1 MRWGYEEQF
10 TPPQNVIDNLTALAV
25 HVLQPIRDKLG
36 APLKV
41 TSAYR
46 CPRVNAAIGGRYDI
60 VKMPDGTTQV
70 RQTSQHVRGQAADIE
85 FWKDGVERNDLLVKA
100 IKELGLVFDQCI
112 KEYGTENQPDWVH
125 ISFKTDGEN
134 RQQVLRAVKVGK
146 KTTYNPSKL

>member
-10 TPPQNVIDNLTALAV
+10 KPPAHVIANLTALAI
-25 HVLQPIRDKLG
+25 HILQPIRDKLG

-41 TSAYR
+41 NSGYR
-46 CPRVNAAIGGRYDI
+46 CPRLNAAIGGRYDV

-70 RQTSQHVRGQAADIE
+70 RQTSQHVIGQAVDIE
-85 FWKDGVERNDLLVKA
+85 FWKDGIERNDLLVDV

-112 KEYGTENQPDWVH
+112 KEYGSESNPDWVH
-125 ISFKTDGEN
+125 VSYKEGASN
-134 RQQVLRAVKVGK
+134 RQQVLRALKVGK

>member
-10 TPPQNVIDNLTALAV
+10 TPPQNVIDNLRALAI

-85 FWKDGVERNDLLVKA
+85 FWLDGVERNDLLVKA
-100 IKELGLVFDQCI
+100 IRELGLVFDQCI
-112 KEYGTENQPDWVH
+112 KEYGTESNPDWVH

-134 RQQVLRAVKVGK
+134 RQQILRAVKVGK

>member
-10 TPPQNVIDNLTALAV
+10 TPPQNVIDNLKALVV

-46 CPRVNAAIGGRYDI
+46 CPRVNAAIGGRYDV

-85 FWKDGVERNDLLVKA
+85 FWVDGVERNDLLVKA
-100 IKELGLVFDQCI
+100 IRELGLVFDQCI
-112 KEYGTENQPDWVH
+112 KEYGTESNPDWVH
-125 ISFKTDGEN
+125 ISFKTDGTN

>member
-112 KEYGTENQPDWVH
+112 KEYGTETQPDWVH